1 MKLQI
6 DYENLEKSKKENEN
20 KLAEYTVKVGQFA
33 QMEIEFQ
40 DKEKKLQSYMNT
52 NESMKNDISKLEKK
66 DKENKI
72 KIEDLEKKYKELKK
86 NKKGGAGF
94 DIEKLKMIAGGDGEG
109 ISGVGIINSLFLL
122 QREKKAYKN
131 KFMKEKLSKL
141 MEDKDSY
148 VNQYMRKEN
157 KLLKIDNDKEVYKN
171 IKNKEINLN
180 KNCGKIRQKLCL
192 PKVLDLSQQNYD
204 YEKEK
209 QNQENEIEKT
219 RTECLKDTD
228 NILFSMFGD
237 NSDNKTIKQMVN
249 FDINKT
255 LNSFSDKKYLVG
267 KLQFNEG
274 NKNQGGDVYS
284 SKQTLGVPIVI
295 SEDSIKKLNNTV
307 IH

>member
-1 MKLQI
+1 M
-6 DYENLEKSKKENEN
+6 
-20 KLAEYTVKVGQFA
+20 KVGQFA

-86 NKKGGAGF
+86 NKKGGGGF
-94 DIEKLKMIAGGDGEG
+94 DIEKLKMIAGSDGEG

-157 KLLKIDNDKEVYKN
+157 KLL
-171 IKNKEINLN
+171 NL
-180 KNCGKIRQKLCL
+180 I
-192 PKVLDLSQQNYD
+192 
-204 YEKEK
+204 
-209 QNQENEIEKT
+209 
-219 RTECLKDTD
+219 
-228 NILFSMFGD
+228 
-237 NSDNKTIKQMVN
+237 
-249 FDINKT
+249 
-255 LNSFSDKKYLVG
+255 KKYWKVVSLSG
-267 KLQFNEG
+267 KHLKCNEW
-274 NKNQGGDVYS
+274 
-284 SKQTLGVPIVI
+284 
-295 SEDSIKKLNNTV
+295 
-307 IH
+307 